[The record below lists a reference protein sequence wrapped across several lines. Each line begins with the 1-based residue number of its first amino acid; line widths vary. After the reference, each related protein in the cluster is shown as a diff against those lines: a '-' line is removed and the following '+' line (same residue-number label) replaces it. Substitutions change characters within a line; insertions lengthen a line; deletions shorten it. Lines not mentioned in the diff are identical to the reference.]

1 MRPVTIILPV
11 MTAAWLSAMSFGLS
25 AANAQGDDD
34 EDDEEAEASAPAV
47 SIDLAATY
55 LKTPGL
61 SFLFGI
67 PRLTTLSLTA
77 PTSRSFTVDAPLK
90 IEFNDRFTFYA
101 GLSGS
106 SQKAG
111 SDSWSTFKP
120 DTWKTGFSADVI
132 KQQGWVPTVTL
143 GGSVARPLDQSGLLL
158 VTTTWAGTLD
168 LDLAIDKEETRGL
181 LAGGGVTRVT
191 IDNNIGTVDPVTMLY
206 GGAYQ
211 YFGSWKMS
219 ARGGLQ
225 HFGGAQAGNILRV
238 QKVDMKFAMLELERV
253 DDDDNRLFY
262 VSAAVG
268 WSPKPSV
275 QLIVNVPLYITK

>member
-1 MRPVTIILPV
+1 
-11 MTAAWLSAMSFGLS
+11 MTVAWLSVMSCALS
-25 AANAQGDDD
+25 AANANDDD
-34 EDDEEAEASAPAV
+34 DDDEEAEVSSPAV

-55 LKTPGL
+55 LRTPGL
-61 SFLFGI
+61 SFLFGT
-67 PRLTTLSLTA
+67 PRLTTRSLMA
-77 PTSRSFTVDAPLK
+77 PTSQSFVVDAPLK
-90 IEFNDRFTFYA
+90 IDFNDRYTFYA
-101 GLSGS
+101 GVSGS

-120 DTWKTGFSADVI
+120 DTWKTGFSVDVI
-132 KQQGWVPTVTL
+132 QQNGSSIPTVTL

-158 VTTTWAGTLD
+158 VTTTWAATLD
-168 LDLAIDKEETRGL
+168 LDLAVNKDETQGL

-191 IDNNIGTVDPVTMLY
+191 IDNNIGTIDPVTMVY
-206 GGAYQ
+206 GGAYR
-211 YFGSWKMS
+211 YFGAWKVS

-238 QKVDMKFAMLELERV
+238 PKVDMKFVTLDFENL
-253 DDDDNRLFY
+253 DDNDNRLFY

-275 QLIVNVPLYITK
+275 QLIVNVPLYITR